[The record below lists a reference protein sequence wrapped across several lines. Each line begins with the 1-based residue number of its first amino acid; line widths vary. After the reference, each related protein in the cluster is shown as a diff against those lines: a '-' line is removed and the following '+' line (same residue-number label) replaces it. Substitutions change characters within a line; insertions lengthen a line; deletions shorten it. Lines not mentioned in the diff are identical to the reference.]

1 MFITADQLLAHM
13 IGDYVIQS
21 DYMANEKTKNSLVCL
36 MHVITYAIPFAFIT
50 QSVPALIVIAGTH
63 FLIDRWKIARHVCW
77 FKNLFSPFLWRHPWS
92 ECSSTGYHRDRP
104 PWMNVWLL
112 IIVDNCMHVVCNGLA
127 IRFL

>member
-21 DYMANEKTKNSLVCL
+21 DYMANEKTKNSFVCF

-50 QSVPALIVIAGTH
+50 QSVPALIAIAGTH
-63 FLIDRWKIARHVCW
+63 FLIDRWRIARYVCW
-77 FKNLFSPFLWRHPWS
+77 IKNLFSPFLWRHPWS
-92 ECSSTGYHRDRP
+92 ECSTTGYHKDRA
-104 PWMNVWLL
+104 PWMSVWLL
-112 IIVDNCMHVVCNGLA
+112 IIADNCMHVVCNGLA